1 MREDFNDLSGGTSS
15 VQITGGKDAGDT
27 LQRDLVE
34 ACDSLAEVIATASQ
48 SGGNTVLDFWSLG
61 TVTLTGVVM
70 MKLAADDFVFW
81 WGDRRWVT

>member
-48 SGGNTVLDFWSLG
+48 SGGNTVLDF
-61 TVTLTGVVM
+61 
-70 MKLAADDFVFW
+70 
-81 WGDRRWVT
+81 